1 MVDPLR
7 KQYQALRERW
17 FVIETKNGL
26 YNRMEMNNP
35 SNSQKRPPIS
45 LPFYYGWLVVSL
57 CFLTTLTSAGVRSS
71 PSVLIHPL
79 EAEFGWS
86 RTLIA
91 SAISMNLL
99 LFGVA
104 APVTGFLLDRFGPRR
119 VMLAS
124 LTTLIVGVSGTIVMT
139 EFWQFFLVWGV
150 IVGIGAGG
158 VGSVLTA
165 TVGNRWFVAKRGLAL
180 GILGSAS
187 STGQIIFL
195 PLFMAMI
202 TYAGWRMGS
211 MSLIVVALFMLP
223 LIFLFM
229 RDDPSDIGLE
239 PYGADDPK
247 AAAAS
252 GTASLRGMSAKNAT
266 ITAREVVTHPT
277 FWLLCSSFFVCG
289 GTANG
294 LIGTHLIPHE
304 IEIGIPQIA
313 AAGLLGIMGAL
324 NMVGTIFSGWMI
336 DKVQP
341 NRWLAMVYALRG
353 CSLLIL
359 PFVRDYF
366 GLVVFAIIYGLD
378 WFATVPPSM
387 AITADTFG
395 RENVGKV
402 YGWIFMSHQIG
413 AAIMASAAGAVRTQ
427 MGNYDAAFLAGG
439 MIAMIAATCA
449 LNIKTTVKEETPP
462 AMGAQTAGA

>member
-1 MVDPLR
+1 MHV
-7 KQYQALRERW
+7 
-17 FVIETKNGL
+17 
-26 YNRMEMNNP
+26 
-35 SNSQKRPPIS
+35 NSSDKSIKRPPIS
-45 LPFYYGWLVVSL
+45 LPFYYGWFVISL

-91 SAISMNLL
+91 SAVSMNLL
-99 LFGVA
+99 LLGVA
-104 APVTGFLLDRFGPRR
+104 GPVSGFLIDRYGPRI
-119 VMLAS
+119 VMLGS
-124 LTTLIVGVSGTIVMT
+124 LTMLILGVSGTMAMT
-139 EFWQFFLVWGV
+139 EYWQFFLVWGI

-165 TVGNRWFVAKRGLAL
+165 TVGNRWFVARRGLAL
-180 GILGSAS
+180 GILGSAN

-202 TYAGWRMGS
+202 TYAGWRVGS
-211 MSLIVVALFMLP
+211 MALIVVAIILLP

-229 RDDPSDIGLE
+229 RDDPSEIGLE

-247 AAAAS
+247 AV
-252 GTASLRGMSAKNAT
+252 TAGGATSLRGMSAKNAT
-266 ITAREVVTHPT
+266 ITAREMISHPT
-277 FWLLCSSFFVCG
+277 FWLLCGSFFICG

-294 LIGTHLIPHE
+294 LIGVHLIPHE
-304 IEIGIPQIA
+304 IEIGIPEIA
-313 AAGLLGIMGAL
+313 AAWVLGLMGAF
-324 NMVGTIFSGWMI
+324 NIVGTIFSGWMI
-336 DKVQP
+336 DRVQP
-341 NRWLAMVYALRG
+341 HKWLALAYALRG

-359 PFVRDYF
+359 PFVHDYS
-366 GLVVFAIIYGLD
+366 GLVVFAVIYGLD

-395 RENVGKV
+395 KQNVGKV
-402 YGWIFMSHQIG
+402 YGWIFLSHQIG
-413 AAIMASAAGAVRTQ
+413 AAIMASAAGAVRSYL
-427 MGNYDAAFLAGG
+427 GNYDIAFFAGG

-449 LNIKTTVKEETPP
+449 LNIKPKPKEAAPP
-462 AMGAQTAGA
+462 PVGAEPAGA

>member
-1 MVDPLR
+1 MDSKSSDPS
-7 KQYQALRERW
+7 
-17 FVIETKNGL
+17 T
-26 YNRMEMNNP
+26 
-35 SNSQKRPPIS
+35 KRPPLS
-45 LPFYYGWLVVSL
+45 LPFYYGWFVVAL
-57 CFLTTLTSAGVRSS
+57 CFLTTLISAGVRSS

-79 EAEFGWS
+79 ESEFGWS
-86 RTLIA
+86 RALIA

-104 APVTGFLLDRFGPRR
+104 APISGFLLDRYGPRK
-119 VMLAS
+119 VMLGS
-124 LTTLIVGVSGTIVMT
+124 LLLLIIGVSGTVAVT
-139 EFWQFFLVWGV
+139 QFWQFFLVWGV

-165 TVGNRWFVAKRGLAL
+165 TIGNRWFIARRGLAL

-187 STGQIIFL
+187 STGQLIFL
-195 PLFMAMI
+195 PFFMAMI
-202 TYAGWRMGS
+202 AYSGWRIGS
-211 MSLIVVALFMLP
+211 TTLIVLAVFLLP

-229 RDDPSDIGLE
+229 RDDPADVGLQ
-239 PYGADDPK
+239 PYGAGDPK
-247 AAAAS
+247 AATAG

-266 ITAREVVTHPT
+266 ITVREVISHPT
-277 FWLLCSSFFVCG
+277 FWLLCGSFFVCG

-313 AAGLLGIMGAL
+313 AASLLGIMGGL

-336 DKVQP
+336 DRVKP
-341 NRWLAMVYALRG
+341 HRWLALVYALRG
-353 CSLLIL
+353 LSLLIL
-359 PFVRDYF
+359 PFVHDF
-366 GLVVFAIIYGLD
+366 TGLLFFAVIYGLD

-395 RENVGKV
+395 RQNVGKV

-413 AAIMASAAGAVRTQ
+413 AAIMASAAGAVRTW
-427 MGNYDAAFLAGG
+427 MGDSQFAFLSGG
-439 MIAMIAATCA
+439 VSAMIAAGLA
-449 LNIKTTVKEETPP
+449 LQIKPTAKEAAPP
-462 AMGAQTAGA
+462 SASAQPARA

>member
-1 MVDPLR
+1 MD
-7 KQYQALRERW
+7 
-17 FVIETKNGL
+17 
-26 YNRMEMNNP
+26 NNSP
-35 SNSQKRPPIS
+35 DKSHKRPPLS
-45 LPFYYGWLVVSL
+45 LPFYYGWFVISL

-91 SAISMNLL
+91 SAVSMNLL
-99 LFGVA
+99 LFGIA
-104 APVTGFLLDRFGPRR
+104 APLSGFLIDRFGPRK
-119 VMLAS
+119 VMMGS
-124 LTTLIVGVSGTIVMT
+124 LSLLIVGVSGTMMMT
-139 EFWQFFLVWGV
+139 QFWQFFLVWGV
-150 IVGIGAGG
+150 IVGLGAGG

-202 TYAGWRMGS
+202 TYAGWRLGS
-211 MSLIVVALFMLP
+211 MALIIVALILLP

-229 RDDPSDIGLE
+229 RDDPSEVGLE
-239 PYGADDPK
+239 PYGSGDPK
-247 AAAAS
+247 ATAIGGA
-252 GTASLRGMSAKNAT
+252 ASLRGMSAKNAT
-266 ITAREVVTHPT
+266 ITAKEVVTHPT
-277 FWLLCSSFFVCG
+277 FWLLAASFFVCG

-313 AAGLLGIMGAL
+313 AASLLGIMGGL

-341 NRWLAMVYALRG
+341 QRWLALVYALRG
-353 CSLLIL
+353 VSLLFL
-359 PFVRDYF
+359 PFVHDF
-366 GLVVFAIIYGLD
+366 TGLVFFAIVYGLD

-395 RENVGKV
+395 RQNVGKV

-413 AAIMASAAGAVRTQ
+413 AAIMASAAGAIRTW
-427 MGNYDAAFLAGG
+427 MGDYQFAFLSGG
-439 MIAMIAATCA
+439 VIAMIAAGLA
-449 LNIKTTVKEETPP
+449 LQIKLKPKEAAPP
-462 AMGAQTAGA
+462 PTGAVPAGA

>member
-1 MVDPLR
+1 MV
-7 KQYQALRERW
+7 
-17 FVIETKNGL
+17 
-26 YNRMEMNNP
+26 MP
-35 SNSQKRPPIS
+35 SNSPDFVLKRPPLS
-45 LPFYYGWLVVSL
+45 LPFYYGWFVLSL
-57 CFLTTLTSAGVRSS
+57 CFLTTLTSSGVRSS

-79 EAEFGWS
+79 EAEFDWS

-99 LFGVA
+99 LFGIA
-104 APVTGFLLDRFGPRR
+104 APISGFLIDRFGPRK
-119 VMLAS
+119 VMIGS
-124 LTTLIVGVSGTIVMT
+124 LTLLIAGVSGTMVMT

-150 IVGIGAGG
+150 IVGLGAGG

-165 TVGNRWFVAKRGLAL
+165 TVGNRWFVARRGLAL

-211 MSLIVVALFMLP
+211 MALIIVAIILLP
-223 LIFLFM
+223 LIYLFM
-229 RDDPSDIGLE
+229 RDDPSEIGLE
-239 PYGADDPK
+239 PYGAGQPGAAIS
-247 AAAAS
+247 AAA
-252 GTASLRGMSAKNAT
+252 TSLRGMPAKNAA
-266 ITAREVVTHPT
+266 ITARQVISHPT
-277 FWLLCSSFFVCG
+277 FWLLAGSFFVCG

-313 AAGLLGIMGAL
+313 AASLLGLMGAL

-336 DKVQP
+336 DRVQP
-341 NRWLAMVYALRG
+341 QKWLALVYALRG
-353 CSLLIL
+353 LSLLLL
-359 PFVRDYF
+359 PFVQGYF
-366 GLVVFAIIYGLD
+366 GLVIFAVIYGLD

-387 AITADTFG
+387 ALTADTFG
-395 RENVGKV
+395 KQNVGKV

-413 AAIMASAAGAVRTQ
+413 AAIMASTAGALRTS
-427 MGNYDAAFLAGG
+427 MGDYQFAFLSGG
-439 MIAMIAATCA
+439 VIAMIAAGLA
-449 LNIKTTVKEETPP
+449 LQIKPVQRQATSTPASPQP
-462 AMGAQTAGA
+462 ASA

>member
-1 MVDPLR
+1 MD
-7 KQYQALRERW
+7 
-17 FVIETKNGL
+17 
-26 YNRMEMNNP
+26 NNSP
-35 SNSQKRPPIS
+35 DKSHKRPPLS
-45 LPFYYGWLVVSL
+45 LPFYYGWFVISL

-91 SAISMNLL
+91 SAVSMNLL
-99 LFGVA
+99 LFGIA
-104 APVTGFLLDRFGPRR
+104 APLSGFLIDRFGPRK
-119 VMLAS
+119 VMMGS
-124 LTTLIVGVSGTIVMT
+124 LSLLIVGVSGTMMMT
-139 EFWQFFLVWGV
+139 QFWQFFLVWGV
-150 IVGIGAGG
+150 IVGLGAGG

-202 TYAGWRMGS
+202 TYAGWRLGS
-211 MSLIVVALFMLP
+211 MALIIVALILLP

-229 RDDPSDIGLE
+229 RDDPSEVGLE
-239 PYGADDPK
+239 PYGSGDPK
-247 AAAAS
+247 ATAIGGA
-252 GTASLRGMSAKNAT
+252 ASLRGMSAKNAT
-266 ITAREVVTHPT
+266 ITAKEVVTHPT
-277 FWLLCSSFFVCG
+277 FWLLAASFFVCG

-313 AAGLLGIMGAL
+313 AASLLGIMGGL

-341 NRWLAMVYALRG
+341 QRWLALVYALRG
-353 CSLLIL
+353 VSLLFL
-359 PFVRDYF
+359 PFVHDF
-366 GLVVFAIIYGLD
+366 TGLVFFAIVYGLD

-395 RENVGKV
+395 RQNVGKV

-413 AAIMASAAGAVRTQ
+413 AAIMASAAGAIRTW
-427 MGNYDAAFLAGG
+427 MGDYQFAFLSGG
-439 MIAMIAATCA
+439 VIAMIAAGLA
-449 LNIKTTVKEETPP
+449 LQIKLKPREAAPP
-462 AMGAQTAGA
+462 ATGAVSAGA

>member
-1 MVDPLR
+1 MENVNAE
-7 KQYQALRERW
+7 QAH
-17 FVIETKNGL
+17 
-26 YNRMEMNNP
+26 
-35 SNSQKRPPIS
+35 KRPPIS
-45 LPFYYGWLVVSL
+45 LPFYYGWFVISL

-91 SAISMNLL
+91 SAVSMNLL

-104 APVTGFLLDRFGPRR
+104 APISGWLIDRLGPRK
-119 VMLAS
+119 VMLGS
-124 LTTLIVGVSGTIVMT
+124 LSLLIVGVSGTMMMT
-139 EFWQFFLVWGV
+139 QFWQFFLVWGG
-150 IVGIGAGG
+150 IVGLGAGG

-195 PLFMAMI
+195 PLFIAMI
-202 TYAGWRMGS
+202 TYAGWRLGS
-211 MSLIVVALFMLP
+211 MALIIVALILLP

-229 RDDPSDIGLE
+229 RDDPSEVGLE
-239 PYGADDPK
+239 PYGSGDPK
-247 AAAAS
+247 ATAIGGA
-252 GTASLRGMSAKNAT
+252 ASLRGMSAKNAT
-266 ITAREVVTHPT
+266 ITAKEVVTHPT
-277 FWLLCSSFFVCG
+277 FWLLAASFFVCG

-313 AAGLLGIMGAL
+313 AASLLGIMGGL
-324 NMVGTIFSGWMI
+324 NMVGTIFSGWM
-336 DKVQP
+336 VGRVRA
-341 NRWLAMVYALRG
+341 NRWLALVYAMRG
-353 CSLLIL
+353 VSLLIL
-359 PFVRDYF
+359 PFVKDF
-366 GLVVFAIIYGLD
+366 SGLVVFAIIYGLD

-395 RENVGKV
+395 RQNVGKV

-413 AAIMASAAGAVRTQ
+413 AAIMASTAGAIRTW
-427 MGNYDAAFLAGG
+427 MGDYQFAFLSGG
-439 MIAMIAATCA
+439 VIAMIAAGLA
-449 LNIKTTVKEETPP
+449 LQIKLKPKEAAPPP
-462 AMGAQTAGA
+462 AAVPA

>member
-1 MVDPLR
+1 M
-7 KQYQALRERW
+7 A
-17 FVIETKNGL
+17 T
-26 YNRMEMNNP
+26 
-35 SNSQKRPPIS
+35 NSSSDTQKRPPIS
-45 LPFYYGWLVVSL
+45 LPFYYGWFVISL

-91 SAISMNLL
+91 SAVSMNLL

-104 APVTGFLLDRFGPRR
+104 APISGFLIDRFGPRK
-119 VMLAS
+119 MMMGSLA
-124 LTTLIVGVSGTIVMT
+124 LLIIGVSGTMAMT

-150 IVGIGAGG
+150 IVGLGAGG

-195 PLFMAMI
+195 PLFMWMI
-202 TYAGWRMGS
+202 TSAGWRMGS
-211 MSLIVVALFMLP
+211 MALIIVAIFLLP
-223 LIFLFM
+223 LIFFFM
-229 RDDPSDIGLE
+229 RDDPSEVGLE
-239 PYGADDPK
+239 PYGAGDPN
-247 AAAAS
+247 AAAKGGA
-252 GTASLRGMSAKNAT
+252 TSLRGMSAKTAT
-266 ITAREVVTHPT
+266 ITPREVLGNPT
-277 FWLLCSSFFVCG
+277 FWLLCGSFFVCG

-313 AAGLLGIMGAL
+313 AASLLGLMGAL

-336 DKVQP
+336 DKVRPQ
-341 NRWLAMVYALRG
+341 RWLALVYALRG

-359 PFVRDYF
+359 PFVHNYS
-366 GLVVFAIIYGLD
+366 GLIVFAVIYGLD

-395 RENVGKV
+395 RQNVGKV

-413 AAIMASAAGAVRTQ
+413 AAIMASAAGAVRTF
-427 MGNYDAAFLAGG
+427 MGDYNYAFLSGG
-439 MIAMIAATCA
+439 LIAMIAAGLA
-449 LNIKTTVKEETPP
+449 LQIKLKPKEVAPP
-462 AMGAQTAGA
+462 PVSMAPAGA

>member
-1 MVDPLR
+1 V
-7 KQYQALRERW
+7 RET
-17 FVIETKNGL
+17 FVISAKMRLNSA
-26 YNRMEMNNP
+26 MQNP
-35 SNSQKRPPIS
+35 SSDQNQKRPPLT
-45 LPFYYGWLVVSL
+45 LPFYYGWLVISL

-86 RTLIA
+86 RTMIA
-91 SAISMNLL
+91 SAVSMNLL

-104 APVTGFLLDRFGPRR
+104 GPISGWLIDKFGPRK
-119 VMLAS
+119 VMMGSLA
-124 LTTLIVGVSGTIVMT
+124 LLICGVSGTIAMT
-139 EFWQFFLVWGV
+139 QFWQFFLVWGI
-150 IVGIGAGG
+150 IVGLGAGG

-165 TVGNRWFVAKRGLAL
+165 TVGNRWFVARRGLAL

-195 PLFMAMI
+195 PFFMAMI
-202 TYAGWRMGS
+202 TYAGWRIGS
-211 MSLIVVALFMLP
+211 MTLIVVALFLLP

-229 RDDPSDIGLE
+229 RDDPSEIGLE
-239 PYGADDPK
+239 PYGAGDPG
-247 AAAAS
+247 AAS
-252 GTASLRGMSAKNAT
+252 SAGAASLRGMSAKNAT
-266 ITAREVVTHPT
+266 ITPREVVSHPT
-277 FWLLCSSFFVCG
+277 FWLLAGSFFVCG

-313 AAGLLGIMGAL
+313 AASILGIMGGL

-336 DKVQP
+336 DRVRPQ
-341 NRWLAMVYALRG
+341 RWLALVFVLRG
-353 CSLLIL
+353 LSLLLL
-359 PFVRDYF
+359 PFVRDF
-366 GLVVFAIIYGLD
+366 NGLVFFAVIYGLD

-395 RENVGKV
+395 KQNVGKV

-413 AAIMASAAGAVRTQ
+413 AAIMASAAGAVRTYL
-427 MGNYDAAFLAGG
+427 GDYHLAFLSGG
-439 MIAMIAATCA
+439 MIAMIAAGLA
-449 LNIKTTVKEETPP
+449 LQIKLKPKEAAPPTVSVQPV
-462 AMGAQTAGA
+462 GA

>member
-1 MVDPLR
+1 MDNNSSDKSHKCPPL
-7 KQYQALRERW
+7 
-17 FVIETKNGL
+17 
-26 YNRMEMNNP
+26 
-35 SNSQKRPPIS
+35 S
-45 LPFYYGWLVVSL
+45 LPFYYGWFVISL

-91 SAISMNLL
+91 SAVSMNLL
-99 LFGVA
+99 LFGIA
-104 APVTGFLLDRFGPRR
+104 APLSGFLIDRFGPRK
-119 VMLAS
+119 VMIGS
-124 LTTLIVGVSGTIVMT
+124 LSLLIVGVSGTMMMT
-139 EFWQFFLVWGV
+139 QFWQFFLVWGV
-150 IVGIGAGG
+150 IVGLGAGG

-202 TYAGWRMGS
+202 TYAGWRLGS
-211 MSLIVVALFMLP
+211 MALIIVALILLP

-229 RDDPSDIGLE
+229 RDDPSEVGLE
-239 PYGADDPK
+239 PYGSGDPK
-247 AAAAS
+247 ATAIGGA
-252 GTASLRGMSAKNAT
+252 ASLRGMSAKNAT
-266 ITAREVVTHPT
+266 ITAKEVVTHPT
-277 FWLLCSSFFVCG
+277 FWLLAASFFVCG

-313 AAGLLGIMGAL
+313 AASLLGIMGGL

-341 NRWLAMVYALRG
+341 QRWLALVYALRG
-353 CSLLIL
+353 VSLLFL
-359 PFVRDYF
+359 PFVHDF
-366 GLVVFAIIYGLD
+366 TGLVFFAIVYGLD

-395 RENVGKV
+395 RQNVGKV

-413 AAIMASAAGAVRTQ
+413 AAIMASAAGAIRTW
-427 MGNYDAAFLAGG
+427 MGDYQFAFLSGG
-439 MIAMIAATCA
+439 VIAMIAAGLA
-449 LNIKTTVKEETPP
+449 LQIKLKPKEAAPP
-462 AMGAQTAGA
+462 ATGAVPAGA

>member
-1 MVDPLR
+1 MDNDSAARTQKHPPL
-7 KQYQALRERW
+7 
-17 FVIETKNGL
+17 
-26 YNRMEMNNP
+26 
-35 SNSQKRPPIS
+35 S
-45 LPFYYGWLVVSL
+45 LPFYYGWLIVAI

-91 SAISMNLL
+91 SAVSMNLL
-99 LFGVA
+99 LFGIA
-104 APVTGFLLDRFGPRR
+104 APLSGYLIDWFGPRK
-119 VMLAS
+119 VMLGS
-124 LTTLIVGVSGTIVMT
+124 LLLLITGVSGTIAMT

-150 IVGIGAGG
+150 IVGLGAGG

-165 TVGNRWFVAKRGLAL
+165 TVGNRWFVARRGLAL

-195 PLFMAMI
+195 PFFMAMI
-202 TYAGWRMGS
+202 TYAGWRLGS
-211 MSLIVVALFMLP
+211 MTLIVVALFLLP

-229 RDDPSDIGLE
+229 RDDPAEVGLQ
-239 PYGADDPK
+239 PYGADQPD
-247 AAAAS
+247 AGS
-252 GTASLRGMSAKNAT
+252 RGGTASLRGMSAKNAT

-277 FWLLCSSFFVCG
+277 FWLLAGSFFVCG

-313 AAGLLGIMGAL
+313 AASLLGIMGGL

-336 DKVQP
+336 DRVQP
-341 NRWLAMVYALRG
+341 QRWLALVYALRG
-353 CSLLIL
+353 LSLLIL
-359 PFVRDYF
+359 PFVHDF
-366 GLVVFAIIYGLD
+366 TGLVFFAIIYGLD

-395 RENVGKV
+395 KQNVGKV

-413 AAIMASAAGAVRTQ
+413 AAIMASAAGAIRTW
-427 MGNYDAAFLAGG
+427 MGDYQFAFLAGG
-439 MIAMIAATCA
+439 VIAMMAAGLA
-449 LNIKTTVKEETPP
+449 LQIKIKPKEASTAPVNVQP
-462 AMGAQTAGA
+462 AGA

>member
-1 MVDPLR
+1 
-7 KQYQALRERW
+7 
-17 FVIETKNGL
+17 
-26 YNRMEMNNP
+26 MELNNP
-35 SNSQKRPPIS
+35 GTTQKRPPIS
-45 LPFYYGWLVVSL
+45 LPFHYGWFVLSL

-86 RTLIA
+86 RTMIA
-91 SAISMNLL
+91 SAVSMNLL

-104 APVTGFLLDRFGPRR
+104 APLSGYLIDRFGPRK
-119 VMLAS
+119 VMMGS
-124 LTTLIVGVSGTIVMT
+124 LLLLIVGVSGTMAMT
-139 EFWQFFLVWGV
+139 QFWQFFLVWGV
-150 IVGIGAGG
+150 IVGLGAGG

-165 TVGNRWFVAKRGLAL
+165 TIGNRWFVARRGLAL

-195 PLFMAMI
+195 PLFMVMI
-202 TYAGWRMGS
+202 TYAGWRLGS
-211 MSLIVVALFMLP
+211 MTLIVVAMILLP

-229 RDDPSDIGLE
+229 RDDPSEVGLE
-239 PYGADDPK
+239 PYGAGQPG
-247 AAAAS
+247 AS
-252 GTASLRGMSAKNAT
+252 SGGGAASLRGMPAKNAT

-277 FWLLCSSFFVCG
+277 FWLLAGSFFICG

-313 AAGLLGIMGAL
+313 AASLLGIMGGL

-336 DKVQP
+336 DRVQP
-341 NRWLAMVYALRG
+341 QRWLALVYALRG
-353 CSLLIL
+353 LSLLIL
-359 PFVRDYF
+359 PFVQDF
-366 GLVVFAIIYGLD
+366 TGLVFFAIIYGLD

-395 RENVGKV
+395 RQNVGKV

-413 AAIMASAAGAVRTQ
+413 AAIMASAAGAIRTW
-427 MGNYDAAFLAGG
+427 MGDYQFAFLSGG
-439 MIAMIAATCA
+439 VIAMMAAGLA
-449 LNIKTTVKEETPP
+449 LQIKMKPRESAPP
-462 AMGAQTAGA
+462 AVSAQPAGA